1 MVNVRRVALTNAS
14 GTLAQAAARTLKRS
28 SLRSTTQVVGIGA
41 DRPSVAQGIFDLVLR
56 QPDHYT
62 AARGIDIEWL
72 ESASKD
78 AGIDLLIP
86 CTEYEAVGLSMHA
99 SRLPQLIVSPY
110 NVVRTFADKYTTS
123 EAFRS
128 AQIPFA
134 RSCLPSAYRG
144 EFKRVVSKPRHG
156 GLSVA
161 VETNEA
167 DPRRLSDS
175 FVLQEYLSD
184 PEITIA
190 FYVTRSGSVF
200 GPLSL
205 ERHLQYGMT
214 FACIINNTW
223 HEEASA
229 IANAV
234 ASKFGMVG
242 PCNIQCRFDAS
253 GKLTPFEVNC
263 RFSGTCGIRDLLG
276 FHDLVNCVSEWLDGT
291 VAPQPVLRSGAVM
304 RLVTEVYCPDA
315 TSLEDAKRITEM
327 FVAS

>member
-1 MVNVRRVALTNAS
+1 
-14 GTLAQAAARTLKRS
+14 
-28 SLRSTTQVVGIGA
+28 
-41 DRPSVAQGIFDLVLR
+41 LR
-56 QPDHYT
+56 QPDHYN
-62 AARGIDIEWL
+62 AARGIDIDWL
-72 ESASKD
+72 ETACAD

-86 CTEYEAVGLSMHA
+86 CTEYEAVGFSMHA
-99 SRLPQLIVSPY
+99 ARLPKLIVSPHS
-110 NVVRTFADKYTTS
+110 VVRTFADKHATS
-123 EAFRS
+123 EAFQS

-134 RSCLPSAYRG
+134 RSCLPSAYKG

-161 VETNEA
+161 VDINET
-167 DPRRLSDS
+167 DPKRLTDS
-175 FVLQEYLSD
+175 FVLQEFLSE
-184 PEITIA
+184 PEITVA

-214 FACIINNTW
+214 LACVINDTW
-223 HEEASA
+223 HGEASA
-229 IANAV
+229 IATAV
-234 ASKFGMVG
+234 AGQFGIVG

-291 VAPQPVLRSGAVM
+291 IAPQPVLRSGAVM

-315 TSLEDAKRITEM
+315 RSLEDAKRQIGM
-327 FVAS
+327 FMAT